1 MRSADVYSF
10 WKGSLTA
17 LMQFDTQG
25 SRGILAGQITV
36 SFRNWKR
43 PHAAVGGVY
52 RLRPSGAVKV
62 TGVRPVRLSDIE
74 SDDLRHSGFD
84 SVAEV
89 ARFLKLPESASVTRI
104 EFELTDEPAGK
115 PLPELSAYEVM
126 ARLQA
131 TDRRS
136 AAPWTADVLALIRAH
151 PATRAGDLAATIGWK
166 TPPFKANV
174 RKLKALG
181 LTQSLETG
189 YRLTDLGEQVAAL
202 MIDGRALA

>member
-1 MRSADVYSF
+1 
-10 WKGSLTA
+10 
-17 LMQFDTQG
+17 MQFDTQG
-25 SRGILAGQITV
+25 SRGILAGRITV

-62 TGVRPVRLSDIE
+62 TGVRPVRLCDVE
-74 SDDLRHSGFD
+74 ADDLRRSGFD

-89 ARFLKLPESASVTRI
+89 AGVLKLPESASVTRV

-115 PLPELSAYEVM
+115 PLLELSADEVVG
-126 ARLQA
+126 RLQA

-136 AAPWTADVLALIRAH
+136 TAPWTAGVLALIRAH
-151 PATRAGDLAATIGWK
+151 PATRAGDLAPQMGWE
-166 TPPFKANV
+166 TPVFKANV

-181 LTQSLETG
+181 LTLSLETG

-202 MIDGRALA
+202 MTARPNDHP